1 MREEARC
8 APGDSLE
15 NTLHIV
21 FIWVHILGIALFVGP
36 QFFLAFA
43 WVPAARGISDQR
55 VRAELTRKLTRRFGW
70 LGGVGLA
77 MIVIAGSYLI
87 SDWREYYA
95 QPDDLGFTDLRYG
108 VLFIVKMCLFIA
120 MLGIV
125 GLHTFLVGPRLAD
138 AIDAEV
144 AGKADAAATRKAR
157 AASMV
162 FSISGLVLALAIM
175 VLGVMMNTTKFS
187 FVGT

>member
-1 MREEARC
+1 M
-8 APGDSLE
+8 D
-15 NTLHIV
+15 TTFHII

-43 WVPAARGISDQR
+43 WVPAARGIADQR

-77 MIVIAGSYLI
+77 MIVVAGSYLI
-87 SDWREYYA
+87 SDWRDYYA

-125 GLHTFLVGPRLAD
+125 GLHTFVVGPRLAD

-144 AGKADAAATRKAR
+144 AGTAPASETRKAR
-157 AASMV
+157 VNSMV

-175 VLGVMMNTTKFS
+175 VLGVMMNSTRFS
-187 FVGT
+187 FVAT